1 MSKGWKEFVDNI
13 RVEID
18 PKEVDKS
25 LKNIQEQVKK
35 VAQDG
40 RYTKVRI
47 KYGGKQLGPDI
58 PLSVFLAAEA
68 VAFWYTGLIR
78 ALIVNLG
85 MRSFVDV
92 EFVHQGTE
100 KVAEGRELY
109 VDGEIEAAE
118 KCYREALEI
127 REDDPYA
134 HYHLGVLLRV
144 SGRKKEAVKHLE
156 ISAQTEQ
163 FEHAQKAQD
172 ILDRMSNTIRTI

>member
-1 MSKGWKEFVDNI
+1 MSGWKDFVDSI

-18 PKEVDKS
+18 PTEMDESVKR
-25 LKNIQEQVKK
+25 IQEQVKK

-47 KYGGKQLGPDI
+47 KYNGKQLGPDI
-58 PLSVFLAAEA
+58 PLGVFLAAEA
-68 VAFWYTGLIR
+68 ATLWYAGLIR
-78 ALIVNLG
+78 ALVMNLG
-85 MRSFVDV
+85 MRSVIDV

-109 VDGEIEAAE
+109 ADGEMESAE
-118 KCYREALEI
+118 KCYLEALEI

-144 SGRKKEAVKHLE
+144 TGRKKEAIKHLE
-156 ISAQTEQ
+156 ISAATEG
-163 FEHAQKAQD
+163 FEYAQKAQD
-172 ILDRMSNTIRTI
+172 ILDRMTNTIRTI